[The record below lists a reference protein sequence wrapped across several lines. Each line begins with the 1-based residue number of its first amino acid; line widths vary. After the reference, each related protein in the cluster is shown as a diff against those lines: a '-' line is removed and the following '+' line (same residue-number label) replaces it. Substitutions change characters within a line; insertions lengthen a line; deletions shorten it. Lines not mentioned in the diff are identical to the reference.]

1 MQNRVLLSEHRGV
14 EDYDNR
20 SASIYYV
27 NRTHYEV
34 EFYKDKYLI
43 ETRVM
48 KTEEGDA
55 ITFHSEHYADNAAEN
70 YCLGYMP

>member
-1 MQNRVLLSEHRGV
+1 MSRILLSEHKGV

-27 NRTHYEV
+27 NKTHYEV
-34 EFYKDKYLI
+34 EFYKDKYLV

-48 KTEEGDA
+48 KTEQGDE
-55 ITFHSEHYADNAAEN
+55 IIFHSEVYADNAAEN
-70 YCLGYMP
+70 YCLGYIP

>member
-1 MQNRVLLSEHRGV
+1 MVRELLSEHRGV

-70 YCLGYMP
+70 YCLGYML

>member
-1 MQNRVLLSEHRGV
+1 MVRELLSEHRGV